1 LANRRGD
8 SLNRRTGHYLVS
20 MRAVILISGHGSNLQ
35 SLIVNA
41 KKIDLEICS
50 VISNKRDAFGLRRAE
65 VANIESHFVN
75 PSLFDSKDDFD
86 KELISIIDELDVSL
100 IVLAGY
106 MKILSSEF
114 ISHFSG
120 KILNIHPSLLP
131 KFPGLNT
138 HQKAI
143 DAEVKYHGASVHF
156 VTEELDG
163 GPVISQEIV
172 EVDSKD
178 TEYSLAQKVLE
189 KEHILYPKVIHWYT
203 QNRLKLI
210 NKNCITFDGKIL

>member
-1 LANRRGD
+1 MAHRRGD
-8 SLNRRTGHYLVS
+8 SLDRRTNHNLIV
-20 MRAVILISGHGSNLQ
+20 MRAVILISGNGSNLQ
-35 SLIVNA
+35 SLIDNT

-50 VISNKRDAFGLRRAE
+50 VISNKRAAFGLKRAE
-65 VANIESHFVN
+65 QANIKTHFIDAN
-75 PSLFDSKDDFD
+75 QFKIREDFD
-86 KELISIIDELDVSL
+86 KKLISIIDELNVGL
-100 IVLAGY
+100 IVLAGF
-106 MKILSSEF
+106 MRILSPVF
-114 ISHFSG
+114 INHFSG

-138 HQKAI
+138 HKRAI
-143 DAEVKYHGASVHF
+143 DSKEKYHGASVHF

-172 EVDSKD
+172 KVESKD

-210 NKNCITFDGKIL
+210 KKDCITLDGNIL

>member
-1 LANRRGD
+1 
-8 SLNRRTGHYLVS
+8 

-156 VTEELDG
+156 VTDELDG

-172 EVDSKD
+172 EVNSKD
-178 TEYSLAQKVLE
+178 TESTLAQKVLE

-210 NKNCITFDGKIL
+210 NKDCITFDGKIL